1 MIWDLYYLF
10 RCCLCLWVVLPVQSV
25 RPNFGSEPRLET
37 FGEFFFLEQQK
48 KTEITDGCPNK
59 PLDLLPPL
67 DFFVCLGTC
76 AEEMFLMGETY
87 KSSGCGVPSEAGMIQ
102 MNGTDYEELEDVCRW
117 ASFEQ
122 PLQGGWWNLC
132 SEENLSTS
140 LYIYYI
146 L

>member
-1 MIWDLYYLF
+1 M
-10 RCCLCLWVVLPVQSV
+10 
-25 RPNFGSEPRLET
+25 
-37 FGEFFFLEQQK
+37 
-48 KTEITDGCPNK
+48 
-59 PLDLLPPL
+59 DLLPPL

-122 PLQGGWWNLC
+122 PLQGG
-132 SEENLSTS
+132 
-140 LYIYYI
+140 
-146 L
+146 